1 MQRYFI
7 QSEQI
12 NGNLIVIVDQD
23 YHHIKNVMRMRIA
36 EKVEVCDENQN
47 LFLCVIKE
55 INKNNVVLETLEKL
69 KSDVELPTSITIALG
84 LTRGSKLEEVLRRI
98 TELGADGFI
107 PVEMKRSVVRIKD
120 EKNSK
125 LERMNTIVKEAS
137 EQSKRTKLLSVANPL
152 KLDKL
157 LYNLDQFDILVYAY
171 EDLKTNSLN
180 KFKNIIPLFKGKRV
194 LIIVG
199 PEGGFDPLEVELLN
213 NKGFIPIGLGPR
225 ILRLETAPLYIMS
238 AISYELEL

>member
-157 LYNLDQFDILVYAY
+157 LDNLDQFDIFVYAY

>member
-157 LYNLDQFDILVYAY
+157 LDNLDQFDILVYAY